1 MSGLTVFGLHR
12 FFLLARALSIP
23 SSRQHQNQ
31 TELTSALDRC
41 LPTVTIQLPIFNEKH
56 VVKRLINAVCNL
68 DYDIEKLEIQVL
80 DDSTD
85 NTKKFV
91 DEAVDYWRNKGYP
104 IDVIRR
110 CGREGFKAGA
120 LAAGLARS
128 SGQFVVIFD
137 ADFIPAPEFLKA
149 ALPEFT
155 QENIGMVQAR
165 WAHYNRHQSLLTEAQ
180 AILLDGHFII
190 EQHARWAMDVWFN
203 FNGTA
208 GVWRRKCIEE
218 AGGWAHETLTEDLD
232 LSYRAQMKGWSFKY
246 VNQLT
251 VESELPTEL
260 SAFRSQQHRWAKGSI
275 QVAQKLMPKIVSG
288 PFGLRRKFEATC
300 HLLANLNYL
309 CVTALCLS
317 VPMLLLSNREDIIFS
332 QVGHHLFLIGAM
344 CFGLFY
350 VGSQFKQQP
359 LYRACLLLPVVFAI
373 GLGLCINNTRAV
385 LEALARHT
393 SPFIR
398 TPKHGSDLAMNKPR
412 RLYKV
417 PSSKL
422 IDIIEVGLLSI
433 YLVCFVHCVRHS
445 QWHHLPLI
453 VLFCAAFSANLWTKF
468 SWTKPL
474 TPPMRPTE

>member
-1 MSGLTVFGLHR
+1 MSGLTAFGLHR
-12 FFLLARALSIP
+12 FFLLARALSLP
-23 SSRQHQNQ
+23 APTRNQ
-31 TELTSALDRC
+31 KRSTQTVDLDRC
-41 LPTVTIQLPIFNEKH
+41 VPTVTIQLPIYNEKH
-56 VVKRLINAVCNL
+56 VVKRLIDAVCHL

-85 NTKKFV
+85 NTQTFV
-91 DEAVDYWRNKGYP
+91 DDAVLTWRKKGYP
-104 IDVIRR
+104 IEVLRR
-110 CGREGFKAGA
+110 SSREGFKAGA
-120 LAAGLARS
+120 LAAGLQHS
-128 SGQFVVIFD
+128 TGQFVVIFD

-155 QENIGMVQAR
+155 DENIGMVQAR

-190 EQHARWAMDVWFN
+190 EQQARCAMDVWFN

-208 GVWRRKCIEE
+208 GIWRRDCIQE

-246 VNQLT
+246 VNELA
-251 VESELPTEL
+251 VSSELPTEL

-275 QVAQKLMPKIVSG
+275 QVAQKLMPAILAG
-288 PFGLRRKFEATC
+288 PFGLRRKFEASC

-317 VPMLLLSNREDIIFS
+317 LPMLLLSNREEIIFS
-332 QVGHHLFLIGAM
+332 QVGHHLFLIGAIS
-344 CFGLFY
+344 FGLFY
-350 VGSQFKQQP
+350 VGSQIKQQP
-359 LYRACLLLPVVFAI
+359 LYRACLLLPIVFAI

-385 LEALARHT
+385 LEALARHA

-398 TPKHGSDLAMNKPR
+398 TPKHGDDSTLNR
-412 RLYKV
+412 RRRVYKV
-417 PSSKL
+417 PSSRL
-422 IDIIEVGLLSI
+422 IDIAELGLLSI
-433 YLVCFVHCVRHS
+433 YLVCLVHCIRHD

-453 VLFCAAFSANLWTKF
+453 ILFCAAFSANLWTRLALIKRIA
-468 SWTKPL
+468 
-474 TPPMRPTE
+474 PPIGRTQ